1 MYAAGITCADCHDAH
16 SAKVKISNDDVCSS
30 CHQPERFAVRDHH
43 FHDPEKEGASCVAC
57 HMRTEIYMVVDPR
70 HDHSL
75 RAPRPDLTLSLG
87 TPNACNDCHHDKSA
101 QWSQRAVEKW
111 YPEGQWTKPHF
122 GETLQAGRTLQP
134 GAEKALVA
142 LARDP
147 EQPAIARATALA
159 LLPGFAGP
167 ASRRAIERAADD
179 PEHLVRLAAASALD
193 VFEPDERLGVAAHL
207 LDDPVRAVRI
217 EAVMPLAD
225 APPGAMTQAQRIA
238 FDRVLD
244 EFFQAQRANAE
255 RPEAHVN
262 LGLMHVKRGDL
273 EAARRSYEGALR
285 VGPWFV
291 PAYANLA
298 DLLRV
303 QDRDA
308 EGEKVLREGLEAH
321 PTSAALHHALGLLL
335 VREKRLDEAIAELR
349 RAAELAPADPQVAY
363 VLAIGLHST
372 GKTEEALAVL
382 EAAHDRSPAVQS
394 LLVALVTLN
403 RDRGALDEARSWART
418 LVELSPEEGGARRL
432 LAELGG

>member
-1 MYAAGITCADCHDAH
+1 
-16 SAKVKISNDDVCSS
+16 VKISNDDVCSS
-30 CHQPERFAVRDHH
+30 CHQPERFAVREHH
-43 FHDPEKEGASCVAC
+43 FHDPEREGASCVAC
-57 HMRTEIYMVVDPR
+57 HMRTETYMVVDPR

-101 QWSQRAVEKW
+101 RWSQRAVEKW

-122 GETLQAGRTLQP
+122 GEALQAGRTLQP
-134 GAEKALVA
+134 GGEEA
-142 LARDP
+142 LAALAGDP
-147 EQPAIARATALA
+147 EQPAIVRATAVA
-159 LLPGFAGP
+159 LLPGFGGA
-167 ASRRAIERAADD
+167 AARRAIERAADD
-179 PEHLVRLAAASALD
+179 PEHLVRLGAASALD
-193 VFEPDERLGVAAHL
+193 VFAPDERLPVAAHL
-207 LDDPVRAVRI
+207 LDDPVRAVRV

-225 APPGAMTQAQRIA
+225 VAPGAMTQAQRVA

-244 EFFQAQRANAE
+244 EFFEAQRANAE

-308 EGEKVLREGLEAH
+308 EGERVLREGLEAH

-335 VREKRLDEAIAELR
+335 VREKRLDEAIAQLR

-372 GKTEEALAVL
+372 GNTEEALAVL
-382 EAAHDRSPAVQS
+382 EAAHERSPAVQP

-403 RDRGALDEARSWART
+403 RDRGALDEARSWARK
-418 LVELSPEEGGARRL
+418 LVDLWPEDGGARRL